1 MTRMRKCELDGANI
15 IADDLAMTNGC
26 IQFLIEETISLTGKE
41 FYRALVKNI
50 STLLGVNYVFV
61 SKCANK
67 ESTKVRTLAFWERNK
82 YADNIEFDLDGTP
95 CKDVISGKFCCYDDN
110 IIDLYPS
117 DVGLVNYDARSYMG
131 VPIYNSNNLVIGHLA
146 ILHTEPYNNFSQHY
160 SLLRMFAMRAGTELE
175 RMEYEEKLKQNSIEL
190 QQAFTEIQKLQKTL
204 EKENLYLKE
213 EIKYVHNFE
222 EIIGQSDALKEVLK
236 QADMVA
242 TTNSTVLIRGETG
255 TGKELVARAIH
266 NHSQRSERALV
277 KVNCAAI
284 PSGLIESELF
294 GHEKGAFTGAL
305 SKKTGKF
312 ELADGGTIFLDELG
326 DLPLDAQA
334 KLLRVLQEKEIE
346 RVGGTKTR
354 IVDVRVIAA
363 TNRDLETAVEEGK
376 FRADLYYR
384 LNVYPIVIPSL
395 RDRKEDIALL
405 AMFFMHKYSN
415 SFGKNLKSIRAK
427 DLELLKNYSWPGNIR
442 ELNNVIERAV
452 IITTGDDLKLDN
464 SIIELLSKKPPK
476 EEQAISLEDVEREH
490 MKKVLARTK
499 WQIHGENGAAKLLG
513 MNPSTL
519 RSRMAKLGLKKV
531 TEYISQ

>member
-1 MTRMRKCELDGANI
+1 MRKFELDGANI
-15 IADDLAMTNGC
+15 IVDDLAMTNGC

-41 FYRALVKNI
+41 FFHALVKNI
-50 STLLGVNYVFV
+50 SALLGVNYVFV
-61 SKCANK
+61 SQCANK
-67 ESTKVRTLAFWERNK
+67 KSTRVRTLAFWERNK

-95 CKDVISGKFCCYDDN
+95 CKEVISGKFCCYDDN

-117 DVGLVNYDARSYMG
+117 DEGLVNYDARSYMG
-131 VPIYNSNNLVIGHLA
+131 VPIYNSKNLVIGHLA
-146 ILHTEPYNNFSQHY
+146 ILHTEPYNDFSQHY
-160 SLLRMFAMRAGTELE
+160 SLLRMFAMRAGTEIE
-175 RMEYEEKLKQNSIEL
+175 RMEYEDKLKQNSLEL
-190 QQAFTEIQKLQKTL
+190 QKSYSEIQKLKKML
-204 EKENLYLKE
+204 EEENRYLKE
-213 EIKYVHNFE
+213 EIKYVHDFE
-222 EIIGQSDALKEVLK
+222 EIIGQSKALNKVLK

-242 TTNSTVLIRGETG
+242 DTNSTVLIRGETG

-305 SKKTGKF
+305 TKKAGKF

-334 KLLRVLQEKEIE
+334 KLLRVLQEKEFE
-346 RVGGTKTR
+346 RVGGTETR
-354 IVDVRVIAA
+354 KVDVRVIAA

-405 AMFFMHKYSN
+405 AMYFMQKYAN
-415 SFGKNLKSIRAK
+415 SFGKNVESIRSK
-427 DLELLKNYSWPGNIR
+427 DIEMLKNYTWPGNIR

-452 IITTGDDLKLDN
+452 IISSGKDLKMDN
-464 SIIELLSKKPPK
+464 NIIELLSKKP
-476 EEQAISLEDVEREH
+476 QIDDLTLSLEDVEREH

-519 RSRMAKLGLKKV
+519 RSRLAKLGIKKV